1 MMGLMKKAIG
11 KYPIIEV
18 FPLNPREKYNIWY
31 GMPEEFVSI
40 YKNCL

>member
-31 GMPEEFVSI
+31 GMPEEFV
-40 YKNCL
+40 